1 MGIWAAYVAY
11 NESIPKAFV
20 SMALLLFFFPF
31 IFFLLYLSSSFF
43 IVLFYSLLHYV
54 VFFDYIVQAG
64 MFTTIKEFDSFTN
77 KIFFGTDKS
86 CLVCCD
92 A

>member
-31 IFFLLYLSSSFF
+31 IFFSFISFF
-43 IVLFYSLLHYV
+43 LFFHCSLL
-54 VFFDYIVQAG
+54 FSSA
-64 MFTTIKEFDSFTN
+64 
-77 KIFFGTDKS
+77 
-86 CLVCCD
+86 LCCVL
-92 A
+92 